1 MMKMSK
7 WHKIISLWQ
16 DNIKIAAVSLKTN
29 KLRTTITVLI
39 IAFGIMSLVG
49 ILTAIS
55 AIETSLKQQ
64 FANMGTNTFKL
75 TNRVSDF
82 RHKRTKGESRLYEPI
97 RYVEAKRFIER
108 YPFPAYKSI
117 SFVASSVATVKYKSK
132 KTNPNITVTGVN
144 GDYMQVSGVSIA
156 KGRFLSKPEID
167 NGRQVAVIGSNLAET
182 LLGSADPVGKY
193 IFIGD
198 IRYKIVGVFAK
209 KGSSMID
216 KTDNMVVIPLITAK
230 TFFYHNGI
238 SYDIQIRP
246 YDINLLGQAIET
258 AIITMRKAKKLKP
271 HEKNNFEIVKS
282 DNLLRNLMDN
292 IKMITLSTTLIG
304 LITLL
309 GAAVGLMNIMLVS
322 VSERT
327 REIGIRKA
335 VGATP
340 SVIKQQFLFESVFIG
355 QIGGILGIVLGIA
368 VGNMV
373 SLVTK
378 SPFVIPWAWVL
389 LGLLLTFVVGIL
401 SGLTPATKAAKLD
414 PIIALHYE

>member
-16 DNIKIAAVSLKTN
+16 DNTKIAAASLKTN
-29 KLRTTITVLI
+29 KLRTAITVLI
-39 IAFGIMSLVG
+39 IAFGIMALVG

-55 AIETSLKQQ
+55 SIETSLKAQ

-75 TNRVSDF
+75 TNRTSDF
-82 RHKRTKGESRLYEPI
+82 RHKRNKGEARLYEPI
-97 RYVEAKRFIER
+97 SYTEAVRFVKQ
-108 YPFPAYKSI
+108 YPFPSYKSI
-117 SFVASSVATVKYKSK
+117 SFVASSIATVKYQSK
-132 KTNPNITVTGVN
+132 KTNPNITVMGVN
-144 GDYMQVSGVSIA
+144 GNYLQVSGNKTA

-182 LLGSADPVGKY
+182 LFGNADPVGKY

-198 IRYKIVGVFAK
+198 IRYKVTGVFEK

-230 TFFYHNGI
+230 TFFYRNGI

-246 YDINLLGQAIET
+246 YDINLLDQATEA

-271 HEKNNFEIVKS
+271 REKNNFEIIKS
-282 DNLLRNLMDN
+282 DNLIRNLMDN
-292 IKMITLSTTLIG
+292 IKMITLSTTIIG

-340 SVIKQQFLFESVFIG
+340 SMIKQQFLFESVFIG
-355 QIGGILGIVLGIA
+355 QIGGVLGIVLGILI
-368 VGNMV
+368 GNII
-373 SLVTK
+373 SLATH
-378 SPFVIPWAWVL
+378 SPFVIPWLWVL
-389 LGLLLTFVVGIL
+389 LGVALTFVVGIL
-401 SGLTPATKAAKLD
+401 SGLAPATKAAKLD